1 MKKTTAAAVAAVL
14 VLTTLAL
21 AGCSSWFESPAKP
34 ANDAIAVANG
44 HLKKAATIESTVS
57 SSTAALQGVAYTKK
71 GANQAISITGG
82 IKDTLKSERTE
93 LEAGKAAMDTI
104 SGFDVTATFKQYAKL
119 ESAAIDARIA
129 LVDANSRL
137 YDAMGRLYSALAK
150 TGNTVDSQ
158 ETITAIQ
165 QMQEEVAALADSAQQ
180 AAKAASDFF
189 TSNKLGG

>member
-14 VLTTLAL
+14 VLTTFAL
-21 AGCSSWFESPAKP
+21 AGCTSWFESPAKP

-44 HLKKAATIESTVS
+44 HLKTAATIESTVS
-57 SSTAALQGVAYTKK
+57 SSTAALQGVPYTKQ
-71 GANQAISITGG
+71 GATQAGVIITD
-82 IKDTLKSERTE
+82 IKTTLKSERDE
-93 LEAGKAAMDTI
+93 LDAAKKAMDSI
-104 SGFDVTATFKQYAKL
+104 AGLEVAASFKQYAKL